1 MKRYST
7 SLECSRNDSHE
18 AGIPLAFRVHK
29 SAAISR
35 VCLVASHRCNFTE
48 FWYFYLQQGW
58 TDFLARGAGQN
69 RSSRCL
75 LVSLSRKSDAFL
87 HNWFDVLCIQARLD
101 PRLPDAVTPFCSQS
115 ALRPVVNQGLIVPL
129 PMQSDVQHASCIQHS
144 QQERKKSE
152 GRGIL

>member
-1 MKRYST
+1 MR
-7 SLECSRNDSHE
+7 
-18 AGIPLAFRVHK
+18 LAFRWHSVC
-29 SAAISR
+29 INRQQYQR

-58 TDFLARGAGQN
+58 TDFLAHGAGQN

-129 PMQSDVQHASCIQHS
+129 PMQSDVPAAFDTHN
-144 QQERKKSE
+144 KKEKNSE